1 MLRYGPDIL
10 ERLQQRLNTL
20 LQEIVQTKESSAI
33 VVLDQS
39 SQGRLSRM
47 DAMQQQEMALS
58 HLSRLQT
65 EQRKIEAAIARFLE
79 GSYGVCCR
87 CGDDID
93 PERIKADPAAPFCA
107 DCVIQE

>member
-1 MLRYGPDIL
+1 MIRYGPDIL
-10 ERLQQRLNTL
+10 ERLQQRLNAL
-20 LQEIVQTKESSAI
+20 LQEIALTKASSAI

-58 HLSRLQT
+58 HLGRLQT
-65 EQRKIEAAIARFLE
+65 EQRKIEAAIARFVA

-93 PERIKADPAAPFCA
+93 PERIKADLAAPFCA

>member
-1 MLRYGPDIL
+1 MPRFGPDIL
-10 ERLQQRLNTL
+10 ERLQQRLDTL
-20 LQEIVQTKESSAI
+20 LQEIAQAKESSAI

-65 EQRKIEAAIARFLE
+65 EQRKIEAAVALL
-79 GSYGVCCR
+79 
-87 CGDDID
+87 
-93 PERIKADPAAPFCA
+93 
-107 DCVIQE
+107 